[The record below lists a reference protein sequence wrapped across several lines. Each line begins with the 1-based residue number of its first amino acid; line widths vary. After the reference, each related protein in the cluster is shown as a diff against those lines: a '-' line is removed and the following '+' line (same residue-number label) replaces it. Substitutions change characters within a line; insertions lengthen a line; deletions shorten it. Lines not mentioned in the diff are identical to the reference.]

1 LLFLDEI
8 QSCLPAISSL
18 RFFHEKRP
26 GLHIVAAGSL
36 LEFALKNISS
46 FGVGRIQFLF
56 MYPLSF
62 IEFLWA
68 NNENRLHKLIMQS
81 DSQHPI
87 NEVFHKKLV
96 TYLKQF
102 LFTGGLPEVVDTFV
116 RTGDLRQAQ
125 TVLDMLI
132 NGLEDDFAKYRRLVS
147 SIQLREVFESITA
160 QTVNRF
166 TISKA
171 FERMSHQK
179 IRESL
184 ILFDHGVFQ
193 RLLGL
198 ELSQHLIPGDFEAI
212 NKGNLAEQFAGTE
225 FLKYAEPY
233 NRRQLYY
240 WHREKKGS
248 NAEVDYVIQRSDQA
262 LPIEV
267 KSGKQGKMQSLWMF
281 LKEKKIDLGVS
292 ISLEN
297 FARYPN
303 IDVFPLYAIQKIF
316 N

>member
-1 LLFLDEI
+1 
-8 QSCLPAISSL
+8 L

-116 RTGDLRQAQ
+116 RTGDLR
-125 TVLDMLI
+125 
-132 NGLEDDFAKYRRLVS
+132 
-147 SIQLREVFESITA
+147 
-160 QTVNRF
+160 
-166 TISKA
+166 
-171 FERMSHQK
+171 
-179 IRESL
+179 
-184 ILFDHGVFQ
+184 
-193 RLLGL
+193 
-198 ELSQHLIPGDFEAI
+198 
-212 NKGNLAEQFAGTE
+212 
-225 FLKYAEPY
+225 
-233 NRRQLYY
+233 
-240 WHREKKGS
+240 
-248 NAEVDYVIQRSDQA
+248 
-262 LPIEV
+262 
-267 KSGKQGKMQSLWMF
+267 
-281 LKEKKIDLGVS
+281 
-292 ISLEN
+292 
-297 FARYPN
+297 
-303 IDVFPLYAIQKIF
+303 
-316 N
+316 